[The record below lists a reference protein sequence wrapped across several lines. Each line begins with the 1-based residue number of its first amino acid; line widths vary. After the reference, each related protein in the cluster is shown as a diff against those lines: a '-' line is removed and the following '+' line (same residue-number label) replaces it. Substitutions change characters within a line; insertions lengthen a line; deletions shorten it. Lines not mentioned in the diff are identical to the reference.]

1 MLLIAFINEFFA
13 FGENMQ
19 IGYARV
25 STDDQNLHLQEDT
38 LTEGV
43 VNKYIKIR

>member
-1 MLLIAFINEFFA
+1 MNLCYCIALINEFFA

-25 STDDQNLHLQEDT
+25 STDDQNLHLQEDAFNRGGC
-38 LTEGV
+38 EQI
-43 VNKYIKIR
+43 Y